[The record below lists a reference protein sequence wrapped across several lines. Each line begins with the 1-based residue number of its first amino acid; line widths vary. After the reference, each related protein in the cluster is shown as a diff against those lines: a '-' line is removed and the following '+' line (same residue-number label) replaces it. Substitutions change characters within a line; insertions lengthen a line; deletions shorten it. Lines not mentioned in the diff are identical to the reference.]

1 MEGKERASA
10 RSVKNQP
17 RSGGSRRVGWNKER
31 AWSDPSSKGKG
42 PARAQAFVFSRL
54 LSDRD
59 GNGICRRRHPPG
71 KKLFHILEFSLDLQP
86 FVSINSAKSGGSG
99 NRRFLISSSKSR
111 PFQLTFGHDE
121 RRKKWTIKAWLDFV
135 FMYESCKSRGYH
147 CSFIWWMFLWHFV
160 SSRRI
165 LRRNFVA
172 TRYSF

>member
-10 RSVKNQP
+10 RSAKNQP
-17 RSGGSRRVGWNKER
+17 RRGGSRRVGWNKER

-71 KKLFHILEFSLDLQP
+71 KKLFHVLEFSLDRQP

-111 PFQLTFGHDE
+111 PFQLTFGVTMNAE
-121 RRKKWTIKAWLDFV
+121 KNGCVPIKAWLDFV
-135 FMYESCKSRGYH
+135 FMYESCKSR
-147 CSFIWWMFLWHFV
+147 WWIRL
-160 SSRRI
+160 
-165 LRRNFVA
+165 
-172 TRYSF
+172 